1 MPSPYELEPEVRL
14 LNAISRTLAAPGSP
28 AEVMQQCLK
37 ALCPVIEATYGLV
50 MTMGARGSSLDVLAS
65 HNVPEAAQ
73 AELERAFGG
82 AAGFRWALAAFH
94 SASPVISD
102 GVGET
107 ANRSLAA
114 DVAAR
119 LGMGRTIF
127 LPLQFDGASLLG
139 GVVLCFA
146 GPGEFSEAELRLLWA
161 CAEQMAIAY
170 DVALDRQSLRD
181 ALLRSQ
187 DLEASLRASEGRLR
201 AIVSNSSD
209 VIFIKDLEGR
219 YVFANPHAAAA
230 VGLTPETMEGRL
242 DDEIWDPDVARG
254 RQSEDEQVIRER
266 RAMVFERMVPTVS
279 GAMVFEASKVPL
291 YGVDG
296 NLAGVLTLSR
306 DVTERIERD
315 RLQKD
320 QIAKLQELDRLKD
333 HFLSAASH
341 ELRTPLSSIVGYA
354 EFLEDELEGPL
365 TAFQR
370 EYVRN
375 IQTSAEHLQRLV
387 ADMLDFARL
396 EAGTFDFTFKRA
408 DLLDAVRETVGRM
421 LPLAIKAGM
430 TLDVDIPVEPLEFS
444 MDADRVTQILQNL
457 IGNAIKFTPGGG
469 QILVTVEPGSDL
481 VTVRVKD
488 TGIGIEP
495 SHIPFIFQRFFQA
508 DPTSTRQHGG
518 AGLGLSIAK
527 ALVEAHGGEIGVES
541 QPGSGS
547 TFWFTL
553 SRQRA

>member
-1 MPSPYELEPEVRL
+1 MPAPYELEPEVRL

-28 AEVMQQCLK
+28 ADVMQQCLK
-37 ALCPVIEATYGLV
+37 ALCPVIGATYGLV
-50 MTMGARGSSLDVLAS
+50 LTMGAEGTSLDVLAA
-65 HNVPEAAQ
+65 HNVPGEARG
-73 AELERAFGG
+73 ELEGAFGG
-82 AAGFRWALAAFH
+82 AAGFRRALAAFH
-94 SASPVISD
+94 SASPIISD
-102 GVGET
+102 GIVEA

-127 LPLQFDGASLLG
+127 LPLQFEGVQLLG

-146 GPGEFSEAELRLLWA
+146 GAGEFSEAELRLLWA

-181 ALLRSQ
+181 ALKRSQ
-187 DLEASLRASEGRLR
+187 DLEASLSAGEGRLR
-201 AIVSNSSD
+201 AIVNNSSD
-209 VIFIKDLEGR
+209 VIFIKDLAGR
-219 YVFANPHAAAA
+219 YIFANPPAAEI
-230 VGLTPETMEGRL
+230 VGLTPETMEGRF
-242 DDEIWDPDVARG
+242 DVDIWEPDVARL
-254 RQSEDEQVIRER
+254 RQSEDEQVLRER
-266 RAMVFERMVPTVS
+266 RAMVFERVVPTKS
-279 GAMVFEASKVPL
+279 GARVFEASKVPL
-291 YGVDG
+291 YDVDG
-296 NLAGVLTLSR
+296 RLEGVLTLSR

-315 RLQKD
+315 RMQKD
-320 QIAKLQELDRLKD
+320 QITKLQELDRLKD

-365 TAFQR
+365 TPYQR

-375 IQTSAEHLQRLV
+375 IQASAEHLQRLV

-396 EAGTFDFTFKRA
+396 EAGTFDFTFKTA
-408 DLLDAVRETVGRM
+408 DLIDAVRETVGRM

-430 TLDVDIPVEPLEFS
+430 TLDTEIPVERLEFL
-444 MDADRVTQILQNL
+444 MDADRVTQVLQNL
-457 IGNAIKFTPGGG
+457 IGNAIKFTPEGGR
-469 QILVTVEPGSDL
+469 IVVRVEPGSDR
-481 VTVRVKD
+481 VTVKVQD

-541 QPGSGS
+541 RPGRGS

-553 SRQRA
+553 SHKRA

>member
-1 MPSPYELEPEVRL
+1 M
-14 LNAISRTLAAPGSP
+14 
-28 AEVMQQCLK
+28 
-37 ALCPVIEATYGLV
+37 
-50 MTMGARGSSLDVLAS
+50 SSMSDC
-65 HNVPEAAQ
+65 
-73 AELERAFGG
+73 
-82 AAGFRWALAAFH
+82 
-94 SASPVISD
+94 PVISD
-102 GVGET
+102 GVSET
-107 ANRSLAA
+107 DNRSLASE
-114 DVAAR
+114 VAAR
-119 LGMGRTIF
+119 LGMGRAIF
-127 LPLQFDGASLLG
+127 LPLQFEGAQLLG

-170 DVALDRQSLRD
+170 DVALDRQALRD
-181 ALLRSQ
+181 ALTRSQ
-187 DLEASLRASEGRLR
+187 VLEASLRASEGRLR
-201 AIVSNSSD
+201 AIVNNSSD

-219 YVFANPHAAAA
+219 YIFANPPAAEV
-230 VGLTPETMEGRL
+230 VGLTPETMAGRF
-242 DDEIWDPDVARG
+242 DGDIWEPDVAKLRIA
-254 RQSEDEQVIRER
+254 EDEEVIREE
-266 RAMVFERMVPTVS
+266 RAMVFERVVPTKM
-279 GAMVFEASKVPL
+279 GARVYEASKVPL
-291 YGVDG
+291 FGGDG
-296 NLAGVLTLSR
+296 RLEGVLTLSR
-306 DVTERIERD
+306 DITERIERD

-320 QIAKLQELDRLKD
+320 QIEKLRELDRLKD

-396 EAGTFDFTFKRA
+396 EAGTFDFTFKTA
-408 DLLDAVRETVGRM
+408 DLVLAVRETVGRM

-430 TLDVDIPVEPLEFS
+430 TLDIDVPVEHLEFS
-444 MDADRVTQILQNL
+444 MDADRVTQVLQNL
-457 IGNAIKFTPGGG
+457 IGNAIKFTPEGG
-469 QILVTVEPGSDL
+469 QIVVRIEPGSDQ
-481 VTVRVKD
+481 VTIKVQD

-495 SHIPFIFQRFFQA
+495 SLIPFIFQRFFQA

-541 QPGSGS
+541 VPGHGS

-553 SRQRA
+553 SRRQV